1 MKIDAVVLAARANTG
16 RLASLSD
23 EALEANIDI
32 AGKPMLSLRDFYT

>member
-32 AGKPMLSLRDFYT
+32 AGKPAT